1 MTPSCFPRVCEMF
14 ARDRLLTG
22 PLYTTRTAVPGG
34 HAEVLVWEQSG
45 RCDPVLRQWY
55 GNAAI
60 ELALLNGL
68 RALQAQGRVVRSES
82 ASLPGTVQPLV
93 CWRLRTAPSA
103 TT

>member
-22 PLYTTRTAVPGG
+22 PLYTTRNATPGG

-45 RCDPVLRQWY
+45 RWDPVLRQWY
-55 GNAAI
+55 GYPTIA
-60 ELALLNGL
+60 LALVKAL

-82 ASLPGTVQPLV
+82 AALPGTAQPLV
-93 CWRLRTAPSA
+93 CWRLRTAPGA